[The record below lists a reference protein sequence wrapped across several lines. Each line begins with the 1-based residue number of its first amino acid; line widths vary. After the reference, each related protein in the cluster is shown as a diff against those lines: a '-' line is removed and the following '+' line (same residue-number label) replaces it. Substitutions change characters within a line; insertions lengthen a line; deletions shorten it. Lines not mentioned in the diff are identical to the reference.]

1 VAAPSET
8 QPIAEP
14 AAIAETPPRDVSISD
29 LLATAFAR
37 YGGGFV
43 TYGVAAVLL
52 CAIPGAAVA
61 IARSQHARFS
71 IFAAA
76 LALSAA
82 FAYMLLVG
90 LIAADAGRRVRRR
103 ALAILVTAPFAAIPV
118 GAIVAALGF
127 AALLLLPLVAVPC
140 SLAAVAAGAGDAAGI
155 GALGRGFSLSLGATR
170 RSVGLAALVEVLG
183 VLLWLGLFVAFSPL
197 AEGIRAGAAMVVWG
211 AIFGPISALVFR
223 AHYGALTGRLVVSR
237 DPG

>member
-1 VAAPSET
+1 MAAPSET
-8 QPIAEP
+8 QPITA
-14 AAIAETPPRDVSISD
+14 PPSRDVSISD

-43 TYGVAAVLL
+43 TYGLAAIVL
-52 CAIPGAAVA
+52 CAIPGAGVA
-61 IARSQHARFS
+61 IARGEHARFS
-71 IFAAA
+71 IFAAV

-90 LIAADAGRRVRRR
+90 LIVADAGRRVRRR
-103 ALAILVTAPFAAIPV
+103 ALAVLVTAPLAAIPV
-118 GAIVAALGF
+118 GVLVAGLGF
-127 AALLLLPLVAVPC
+127 AALLVLPLVAVPC

-155 GALGRGFSLSLGATR
+155 GAFRRGFSLALGAFR

-183 VLLWLGLFVAFSPL
+183 VLLWLGLFVAFSPV
-197 AEGIRAGAAMVVWG
+197 AEGVRAGAAMVVWG

-237 DPG
+237 EPG